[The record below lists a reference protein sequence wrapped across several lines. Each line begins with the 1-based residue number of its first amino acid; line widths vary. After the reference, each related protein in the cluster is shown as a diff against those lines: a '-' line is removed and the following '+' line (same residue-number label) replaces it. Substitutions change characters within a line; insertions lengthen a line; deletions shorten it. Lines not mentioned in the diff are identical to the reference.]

1 MTAGNVCNTLV
12 WCNMSGHD
20 MRQRPYDAENF
31 VYDPRPNITEQRE
44 LRREYRALLATAQS
58 MYDERAQVTYHKC

>member
-1 MTAGNVCNTLV
+1 
-12 WCNMSGHD
+12 MSGHD
-20 MRQRPYDAENF
+20 MHQRPYDAENF